1 MTSTEEAIRRRHDR
15 AVSEADQ
22 AHTKVCTEIAA
33 WEKEH
38 EAKLKTDFELSL
50 LAVRSTAARRR
61 SHATMTWGE
70 SCMLAASDR
79 DQQLAHE
86 KHQYWA
92 YEIISIMIGATVG
105 TLVGVSIGLLVW
117 HVIHGA

>member
-1 MTSTEEAIRRRHDR
+1 MTSTKDIYSRHNRAIGNADKLLDEAHC
-15 AVSEADQ
+15 
-22 AHTKVCTEIAA
+22 KIAA

-38 EAKLKTDFELSL
+38 EAELKTDFELSL
-50 LAVRSTAARRR
+50 LAVRAVAAKRR
-61 SHATMTWGE
+61 SHAYLQRGE
-70 SCMLAASDR
+70 RCMLADSDR

-92 YEIISIMIGATVG
+92 YKIISIMIGATVG